1 MTVRRLDP
9 GDQQL
14 LDPLIAAYPFKP
26 YRNYRMLPRKAQDAV
41 LREEI
46 SQTLAHDDGLVF
58 LAEDGPAQVAL
69 VYRRLD
75 WDSQFFGVPMG
86 RVEYLLSTEP
96 PPRALVD
103 AALTELVEA
112 CREAGVWHLT
122 ARADVADLFTVGLL
136 ETHGFRL
143 MDSLVTYVTR
153 PGKDQPLDVR
163 EVGTIRPF
171 RPEDGPAI
179 VDIAREAYQ
188 GFRGRFHL
196 DPNIPDTRSDEL
208 YVEWARQCIGAR
220 MADMVLVS
228 EGPQGRVLGFLA
240 FRRREPVSTVGGHVV
255 FGGGLGACR
264 RDTPGAYVGLIRA
277 GTVWAHERGGV
288 AECQTQN
295 YNFPTV
301 RIYEAVG
308 AHYVRAEYTLHA
320 WLGPAHDLW

>member
-1 MTVRRLDP
+1 MTVTRLDP
-9 GDQQL
+9 ADRDRL
-14 LDPLIAAYPFKP
+14 SPLIEAYAFKP
-26 YRNYRMLPRKAQDAV
+26 YRNYRVLSRKAQDAV
-41 LREEI
+41 LAAEI
-46 SQTLAHDDGLVF
+46 GQTLEHDDGLVF
-58 LAEDGPAQVAL
+58 HATEGEAAVAI

-86 RVEYLLSTEP
+86 RIEYLLTTTP
-96 PPRALVD
+96 APRALVD
-103 AALTELVEA
+103 QVLTELVEA

-122 ARADVADLFTVGLL
+122 ARADVADLFAVGLL
-136 ETHGFRL
+136 ESHGFRM

-153 PGKDQPLDVR
+153 PGKEPPRDVR
-163 EVGTIRPF
+163 EVGAIRPF

-179 VDIAREAYQ
+179 IEIAREAYQ

-208 YVEWARQCIGAR
+208 YVEWARQCIGSR

-228 EGPQGRVLGFLA
+228 EGAEGRVLGFLA
-240 FRRREPVSTVGGHVV
+240 FRRREPVSTVGGRAV

-264 RDTPGAYVGLIRA
+264 RDTPGAYAGLIHA
-277 GTVWAHERGGV
+277 GTVWAHAHDGV

-308 AHYVRAEYTLHA
+308 ARYVRADYTLHA